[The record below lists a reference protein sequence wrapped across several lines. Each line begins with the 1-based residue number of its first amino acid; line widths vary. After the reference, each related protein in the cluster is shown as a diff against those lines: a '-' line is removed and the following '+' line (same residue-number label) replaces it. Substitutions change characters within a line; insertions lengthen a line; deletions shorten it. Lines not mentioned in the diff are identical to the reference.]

1 MTSPP
6 TGDIALEVIAREE
19 AASDVVCVTLARPDR
34 SPLPAWQPGAH
45 IDLFLPT
52 GDIRQYSLCSDPDD
66 PGEWRIAVLREQD
79 GRGGSRWI
87 ADELRTGDTVTAAG
101 PRSHFPFDA
110 GASRPAVLIAGG
122 IGITPILAMAAAA
135 RASGRDYTLH
145 YAGHEERMAL
155 IGELRERHGG
165 RLVLHVTEEGSRM
178 DLAALAADAADS
190 GAELVCCGPTRLI
203 DAVAVEAERHGI
215 PLTVE
220 HFEPA
225 ELTVPVWDETFEV
238 ELAMSGVTIEV
249 GPDRSVLS
257 AIEDAGVLVLS
268 SCTEGTCGTCET
280 PVLEGEVD
288 HRDSILTATQRARN
302 DTMFVCVSRA
312 ACPRLV
318 LDL

>member
-1 MTSPP
+1 MSTP
-6 TGDIALEVIAREE
+6 TKGDITLEVVARED
-19 AASDVVCVTLARPDR
+19 AARDVVCLTLARTDR
-34 SPLPAWQPGAH
+34 SPLPAWEPGAH
-45 IDLFLPT
+45 VDLFLPT
-52 GDIRQYSLCSDPDD
+52 GDVRQYSLCSDPAD
-66 PGEWRIAVLREQD
+66 PTTWRVAVLREEE

-87 ADELRTGDTVTAAG
+87 ADRLATGDTLTAAG

-110 GASRPAVLIAGG
+110 RGAAPAVLIAGG
-122 IGITPILAMAAAA
+122 IGITPILAMAAA
-135 RASGRDYTLH
+135 
-145 YAGHEERMAL
+145 
-155 IGELRERHGG
+155 
-165 RLVLHVTEEGSRM
+165 
-178 DLAALAADAADS
+178 
-190 GAELVCCGPTRLI
+190 GAEIVCCGPTRLI
-203 DAVAVEAERHGI
+203 DAVTVEAHRAGV

-225 ELTVPVWDETFEV
+225 ELTAPVWEETFEV
-238 ELAMSGVTIEV
+238 ELAMSGMTIEV
-249 GPDRSVLS
+249 GPGQSVLS

-288 HRDSILTATQRARN
+288 HRDSILSESQRARN

>member
-1 MTSPP
+1 MSTPP
-6 TGDIALEVIAREE
+6 KGDITLEVVARED
-19 AASDVVCVTLARPDR
+19 AASGVVCLTLARADR
-34 SPLPAWQPGAH
+34 SPLPAWEPGAH
-45 IDLFLPT
+45 VDLFLPT
-52 GDIRQYSLCSDPDD
+52 GDVRQYSLCSDPAD
-66 PGEWRIAVLREQD
+66 PTTWRVAVLREED

-87 ADELRTGDTVTAAG
+87 ADRLAAGDALTAAG

-110 GASRPAVLIAGG
+110 RATAPAVLIAGG

-135 RASGRDYTLH
+135 HGSGRDYVLH
-145 YAGHEERMAL
+145 YAGHAGRM
-155 IGELRERHGG
+155 GFVDELRAMHGD
-165 RLVLHVTEEGSRM
+165 RLALHVSEDGSRM
-178 DLAALAADAADS
+178 DLPAVVDAAAAA
-190 GAELVCCGPTRLI
+190 GAEIVCCGPTRLI
-203 DAVAVEAERHGI
+203 DAVTVEAHRAGV

-225 ELTVPVWDETFEV
+225 ELTAPVWEETFEV
-238 ELAMSGVTIEV
+238 ELAMSGMTIEV
-249 GPDRSVLS
+249 GPGQSVLS

-288 HRDSILTATQRARN
+288 HRDSILSETQRARN

>member
-6 TGDIALEVIAREE
+6 KGDIGLEVIAREE
-19 AASDVVCVTLARPDR
+19 AASGVVCITLARPDR

-66 PGEWRIAVLREQD
+66 PATWRIAVLREQD

-87 ADELRTGDTVTAAG
+87 ADELRAGDTVTAAG

-110 GASRPAVLIAGG
+110 GASRRAVLIAGG
-122 IGITPILAMAAAA
+122 IGITPILTMAAAA
-135 RASGRDYTLH
+135 RASGRDYVLH
-145 YAGHEERMAL
+145 YAGHEGRMAL
-155 IGELRERHGG
+155 LDELRERHGD

-178 DLAALAADAADS
+178 DVAALAADSAAA

-203 DAVAVEAERHGI
+203 DAVTVEAERRGI

-225 ELTVPVWDETFEV
+225 ELTAPVWNETFEV
-238 ELAMSGVTIEV
+238 ELAMSGMTIEV
-249 GPDRSVLS
+249 GPDQSVLS

-288 HRDSILTATQRARN
+288 HRDSVRTAAQRARN

>member
-6 TGDIALEVIAREE
+6 KGDIGLEVIAREE
-19 AASDVVCVTLARPDR
+19 AASGVVCITLARPDR

-66 PGEWRIAVLREQD
+66 PATWRIAVLREQD

-87 ADELRTGDTVTAAG
+87 ADELRAGDTVTAAG

-110 GASRPAVLIAGG
+110 GASRRAVLIAGG
-122 IGITPILAMAAAA
+122 IGITPILTMAAAA
-135 RASGRDYTLH
+135 RASGRDYVLH
-145 YAGHEERMAL
+145 YAGHEGRMAL
-155 IGELRERHGG
+155 LDELRERHGD

-178 DLAALAADAADS
+178 DVAALAADSAAA

-203 DAVAVEAERHGI
+203 DAVTVEAERRGI

-225 ELTVPVWDETFEV
+225 ELTAPVWNETFEV
-238 ELAMSGVTIEV
+238 ELAMSGMTIEV
-249 GPDRSVLS
+249 GPDQSVLS

-288 HRDSILTATQRARN
+288 HRDSILTAAQRARN